1 MLDVG
6 TRPPVCR
13 DGMVS
18 DSGGV
23 DTTDRRGEDPGYGGP
38 MAVPTDATLAW
49 VAAVAA
55 PDGRLVDAG
64 PLAEHTSPWW
74 VRIESAAG
82 QTTVVVRARV
92 DSDESSRLIE
102 IERAALQAAGGAG
115 VAAARFVAADPSG
128 DVASQPALVSTL
140 VAGSS
145 DVPLTATTER
155 LRALGQAV
163 GTLAACGPPSELPR
177 RTRPLED
184 VDFYAMWRESVAAV
198 RARWKAGDAGEP
210 WTSALQALDE
220 YEPTTVADA
229 LVHGDCWQGNSLW
242 VGDELG
248 GFIDWD
254 AAGTGSPGID
264 LGTMRLDAA
273 FFFGADAME
282 EVATGWA
289 QTSRRPVVDLAYW
302 DLVAALT
309 SPIDLVEWLPNL
321 QRLGRPDLDA
331 ATMAARREES
341 VRRALAAI

>member
-1 MLDVG
+1 
-6 TRPPVCR
+6 
-13 DGMVS
+13 
-18 DSGGV
+18 
-23 DTTDRRGEDPGYGGP
+23 

-49 VAAVAA
+49 VADVAA
-55 PDGRLVDAG
+55 PGGRLVDAG
-64 PLAEHTSPWW
+64 PLAERTSPWW

-82 QTTVVVRARV
+82 LTTVVVRARV
-92 DSDESSRLIE
+92 DGDESSRLIE
-102 IERAALQAAGGAG
+102 IERVALQAAGDAG

-128 DVASQPALVSTL
+128 VVASQPALVSTL

-145 DVPLTATTER
+145 DVPPTATTER

-163 GTLAACGPPSELPR
+163 GTLAACGPPGGLPR

-184 VDFYAMWRESVAAV
+184 VDFYAMWRESAAAV
-198 RARWKAGDAGEP
+198 RARWRASDAGEL
-210 WTSALQALDE
+210 WTSALQVLDE
-220 YEPTTVADA
+220 HHPTAVPDA

-242 VGDELG
+242 VGDEFR

-273 FFFGADAME
+273 FFFGADAMDD
-282 EVATGWA
+282 VVTGWA
-289 QTSRRPVVDLAYW
+289 ETSGRAVVDLAYW

-309 SPIDLVEWLPNL
+309 SPIDLGEWLPNL